1 MAKERSGSI
10 VKRKPRTKGEKP
22 SWWAR
27 VTYIDPVTGKRRDLQ
42 RRADSKADARDRV
55 HDLIKEIDTTDGR
68 TLAHERKT
76 FLDLANYYEK
86 HYLKPAEYI
95 EGRKVAG
102 LRSLEGLSG
111 QLNAARDFF
120 GRRPLR
126 TITYADLADFRSQ
139 RLKTPTRG
147 DVARHAAAMKEF
159 EKARKKKQKAAPP
172 QLRVTRTIATVNR
185 ELAQLRRMLNVAQR
199 EGWIVRNPLSLG
211 ESLISVADEK
221 KRERILTREEETR
234 LLAACDDARRK
245 HLRPIIVCALDTGM
259 RQGEIFSLRWRE
271 VDFDNGM
278 ITVDAF
284 NTKTMRSR
292 TISLTVRLAKE
303 LEAIAAQAP
312 KRPDDLV
319 FGISDNVKR
328 SFYTVRRAAGL
339 EDVRFHDLR
348 HTAATRLVGAHIPL
362 SEVGRALG
370 HTQANTTYRYVNANV
385 DTARRAAAALDAFND
400 QAETA
405 QPATDSVN

>member
-1 MAKERSGSI
+1 MAKERTGSI
-10 VKRKPRTKGEKP
+10 VKRKARTKSEKP

-42 RRADSKADARDRV
+42 RRADRKADARDRV
-55 HDLIKEIDTTDGR
+55 HELVKEIDTTEGR

-76 FLDLANYYEK
+76 FIDLASYYEK

-111 QLNAARDFF
+111 QLNAARDYF
-120 GRRPLR
+120 GRRSLR

-147 DVARHAAAMKEF
+147 DVARHAAALKEY
-159 EKARKKKQKAAPP
+159 EKARQQKLKVERP
-172 QLRVTRTIATVNR
+172 QLLVTRTIATVNR
-185 ELAQLRRMLNVAQR
+185 ELALLRRMLNVAQR
-199 EGWIVRNPLSLG
+199 EGWIARNPLSLG
-211 ESLISVADEK
+211 ESLIRVADEK

-234 LLAACDDARRK
+234 LLAACDNGRRM

-271 VDFDNGM
+271 VDLDKGM
-278 ITVDAF
+278 ITVAAF
-284 NTKTMRSR
+284 NTKTMRAR
-292 TISLTVRLAKE
+292 TISLTARLARA
-303 LEAIAAQAP
+303 LEALAAQAP

-328 SFYTVRRAAGL
+328 SFDTVRRAVGL

-348 HTAATRLVGAHIPL
+348 HTAATRLVGA
-362 SEVGRALG
+362 
-370 HTQANTTYRYVNANV
+370 NTFHCQKS
-385 DTARRAAAALDAFND
+385 AASW
-400 QAETA
+400 
-405 QPATDSVN
+405 ATHRPIRPIAMSMRI